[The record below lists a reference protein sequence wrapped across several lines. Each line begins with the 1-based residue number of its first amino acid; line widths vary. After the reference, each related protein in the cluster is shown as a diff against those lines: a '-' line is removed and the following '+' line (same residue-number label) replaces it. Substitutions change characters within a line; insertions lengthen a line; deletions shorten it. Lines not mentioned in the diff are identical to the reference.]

1 MKPSKIIMQ
10 DVTTSGDK
18 FTITHVQNEAPIL
31 QANHEERENGLGAFD
46 KYDLD
51 LGFKFASIPMTTYL
65 ELQRRGLHE
74 DPKAIMRFLEQ
85 NPEYKTTKK
94 RLI

>member
-1 MKPSKIIMQ
+1 MKPSKLILAAVETKGNQ
-10 DVTTSGDK
+10 
-18 FTITHVQNEAPIL
+18 FTATHIQNEAPIL
-31 QANHEERENGLGAFD
+31 QANYEERENGLGTFD

-51 LGFKFASIPMTTYL
+51 MGFKFASIPAATYL
-65 ELQRRGLHE
+65 ELQRRGISE
-74 DPKAIMRFLEQ
+74 DPQAIMRFLEQ